1 MDDSTDQQPTRRE
14 RVGGHAW
21 VRTVGLVGGGL
32 LAGGI
37 LAGTFSASAA
47 TTDEGTTTPPS
58 VTQQE
63 EGATTDG
70 TTAPEDCPDGGT
82 GGRGTPGERGT
93 PPGGDEGSSTEE
105 PAA

>member
-1 MDDSTDQQPTRRE
+1 MDDATDQPARRE

-47 TTDEGTTTPPS
+47 TTDESTTSPPS
-58 VTQQE
+58 VTQE
-63 EGATTDG
+63 EGTTTDG
-70 TTAPEDCPDGGT
+70 TTAPEDCPDGAMGGP
-82 GGRGTPGERGT
+82 GGRGTTDGS
-93 PPGGDEGSSTEE
+93 SSTEE
-105 PAA
+105 PTV